1 MSFYHNFL
9 PCGFML
15 SLVMSMF
22 TASLTAQDVTI
33 TLTPTCAN
41 QSNGVIEA
49 TVVTEDYAPP
59 FSFTWTDAQ
68 NQPIPA
74 GQIVQDPV
82 EGTSTV
88 SGLAAGEY
96 CVVVTSEDGCNA
108 SGCGLVVEELPV
120 PDIQIITPGCI
131 CPGGFATIDITT
143 TGLSGP
149 FAYEW
154 QGPQGSGYVSYE
166 EDPDDITFPGV
177 YTVTVTNTE
186 GCQVEMTTNV
196 EMCSSNTTV
205 TPTMVN
211 CICPGGYGSIAIDIE
226 GNDTPYSFI
235 WLAPNGT
242 DVFSEQNPSLLTVT
256 GDYTLTVTGIS
267 GCTSTLIVNVPPC
280 DFSFSNFT
288 VNINNS
294 CDGPGTGSIEV
305 IIPSGIGSAPYLF
318 EWSDSEGNL
327 VSQVNTNSNIT
338 TASGLSAG
346 EYCLEVFSAG
356 LCYASSCGL
365 IISEAEPPTVSYTIE
380 PETFEGNDG
389 QIHLIVNGNSGPFTY
404 LWSNGATTPDATGLV
419 EGQYTVTISYGN
431 SACSLVEEIEVLGCE
446 SLAAEIELLADVY
459 ALSGS
464 QPNDGAI
471 DLTVSGGGNYS
482 FNYSWS
488 SPSGFTSSLED
499 ISGLKAGT
507 YYVTVTHSQCSN
519 IGKTGFWELCDFGV
533 RISRDLS
540 NPNTCSGMQLIA
552 VPNTYQPSQFPFS
565 YLWSDGSIT
574 ESVTAAYNSEHC
586 VTVTSATGCSAK
598 ACFNTNIPP
607 LDITAQMLENATFGN
622 PDGSA
627 TAHAQGW
634 YGAYSY
640 SWSNGMS
647 GETIFGVPAGLY
659 TVTVTAACG
668 VTATTQVEIACEF
681 GMTDFSPQVT
691 PVNCQLN
698 KYGRINLNPS
708 QAVLELNPVFQWSN
722 GETTQDIFG
731 LLPGE
736 YSVTVT
742 GVTNNT
748 TECHTSMTITVPKFG
763 SGGISTSLSVDFGCP
778 GGNNGEIVVNA
789 SGGFGFPPTYS
800 YQWATWYGSQ
810 PLPPE
815 PTISNL
821 MPGWYFLTVTDEAGC
836 TSTNWTMITPQPSI
850 NAQVSV
856 SPSIICPGET
866 AAAAVVQ
873 VSGGVEPYSYVW
885 QHCYPCTPI
894 AGNNSSVSGL
904 SSGLHIVT
912 ITDQNN
918 CKRELPFWVSG
929 SNMKLNV
936 EGHHPCKIKGTDG
949 FIQLNVSGGISPY
962 SYLWSDGSTGTSV
975 NNLSEGP
982 VSVTVTDAN
991 GCVKMGN
998 FYIKHKSINLNIYG
1012 TLPCPNSANG
1022 TLFVGPNIGGHPP
1035 FQYNWSNGSTQSSLS
1050 GLTSGFY
1057 CVTVTDA
1064 NGCSAS
1070 KCQYLKNRFDI
1081 IIEKIKNPTTYSS
1094 NDGLIDLSVNG
1105 DVGPFLFNWSNG
1117 ASTEDITGLSPNIY
1131 HVTIT
1136 SNTNSCIVTRSFDLL
1151 YDCVSTLNF
1160 PLEIY
1165 VNEKNNLTSANAN
1178 DGSISLEVSYGA
1190 ENFIYYQWTG
1200 PSGYTANTKDIAGL
1214 GEGKYCVTVTDGCD
1228 TKTLCEWIGYCG
1240 DNVASLKA
1248 FQPGRG
1254 EDICLYK
1261 NTHADLKVTVSGM
1274 TGNISQDWFNWN
1286 HPTTFVSIFNNVATF
1301 RVDYENLHP
1310 SLYYQVSV
1318 TDMAGCITV
1327 SQGVYLWVAEKE
1339 FQWKTKNV
1347 IEEFGFDVFQAF
1359 QDCLNDN
1366 PNINFT
1372 LSDYVTGYKSNYV
1385 CPSLPSPI
1393 PGPEV
1398 NGVTSFTAGD
1408 YNSGYSLYS
1417 NRCGMPETVNIAG
1430 NGLLNPSA
1438 APKLYA
1444 VSAEKIC
1451 NYSKNIGN
1459 CKKRDYCL
1467 YWSNTHIMNGAPIIT
1482 PVPFIFTSPDYEIDN
1497 CVSNEGGGSGNTGG
1511 GEIDCE
1517 NPSEEDL
1524 SVCYSP
1530 FGEND
1535 CFLVEYCLG
1544 EECNKINQH
1553 FTLTPG
1559 IWYASHLIDLFND
1572 YPALENKL
1580 YNFVVN
1586 LNCGGDGLCKCW
1598 ELAQILDPCI
1608 ECLTHP
1614 TQEETSKLLS
1624 PDLKQENFL
1633 RFPKGKDRNAN
1644 GLIMNV
1650 YPNPFKDELNIA
1662 ILSPESKQVEIAITN
1677 ILGTTVWSGKNQLV
1691 NGIVNIKWSP
1701 VQSIPSGLYQVRAI
1715 DENGIQTVKNV
1726 VMTSQ

>member
-1 MSFYHNFL
+1 MKKLFSLAFSLIFL
-9 PCGFML
+9 SGVLF
-15 SLVMSMF
+15 
-22 TASLTAQDVTI
+22 AQDVSFEISHSCPDSNTGSI
-33 TLTPTCAN
+33 T
-41 QSNGVIEA
+41 A
-49 TVVTEDYAPP
+49 TV
-59 FSFTWTDAQ
+59 
-68 NQPIPA
+68 
-74 GQIVQDPV
+74 
-82 EGTSTV
+82 
-88 SGLAAGEY
+88 L
-96 CVVVTSEDGCNA
+96 SEDFPGPYSFIWTNVDGVFLSSSNDDTNTISTIDNLS
-108 SGCGLVVEELPV
+108 SGFYCLLVVSIPTGCVASSCNLEIQDDGI
-120 PDIQIITPGCI
+120 DIIGLNSTCI
-131 CPGGFATIDITT
+131 CPGGFATIDITA

-177 YTVTVTNTE
+177 YTVTVTNSE

-211 CICPGGYGSIAIDIE
+211 CICPGGFGSIEIDVE
-226 GNDTPYSFI
+226 GNDAPYSFI
-235 WLAPNGT
+235 WLEPGGNN
-242 DVFSEQNPSLLTVT
+242 VFSEQNPSLLTET
-256 GDYTLTVTGIS
+256 GDYTLTVTGNS
-267 GCTSTLIVNVPPC
+267 GCTSTLMVNVPPC
-280 DFSFSNFT
+280 DFSFSNFI

-305 IIPSGIGSAPYLF
+305 IIPPGIGSAPYLF
-318 EWSDSEGNL
+318 EWSDSEGNP

-404 LWSNGATTPDATGLV
+404 LWSNGATTPDTTGLV

-459 ALSGS
+459 ALSGGN
-464 QPNDGAI
+464 PNGDGAI
-471 DLTVSGGGNYS
+471 DLTVSGGENYS

-507 YYVTVTHSQCSN
+507 YYVTVTHSLCSN

-533 RISRDLS
+533 RISRDQS

-565 YLWSDGSIT
+565 YLWSDGSTT
-574 ESVTAAYNSEHC
+574 ESVTAAYNSEYC

-598 ACFNTNIPP
+598 ACFNTNIAP
-607 LDITAQMLENATFGN
+607 LEITAQMLENATFGN

-634 YGAYSY
+634 FGSY
-640 SWSNGMS
+640 TYNWSNGMT

-681 GMTDFSPQVT
+681 STADFNPQVT

-698 KYGRINLNPS
+698 KYGIIKLNPS

-763 SGGISTSLSVDFGCP
+763 SGGISTPLSVNAGCP
-778 GGNNGEIVVNA
+778 GANQGEIILNA
-789 SGGFGFPPTYS
+789 SGGFPPYS

-810 PLPPE
+810 PLAPD

-821 MPGWYFLTVTDEAGC
+821 MPGWYFVTVTDEAGC
-836 TSTNWTMITPQPSI
+836 TNTNWTMVAPQPNI

-856 SPSIICPGET
+856 LPAVICPGET
-866 AAAAVVQ
+866 ATATVQ
-873 VSGGVEPYSYVW
+873 ASGGVLPYNYVW
-885 QHCYPCTPI
+885 QDCYPCTPF

-904 SSGLHIVT
+904 SSGPYMVT
-912 ITDQNN
+912 VTDQNS
-918 CKRELPFWVSG
+918 CKRELYFSVQG
-929 SNMKLNV
+929 SNMKMNAQV
-936 EGHHPCKIKGTDG
+936 HHPCEKKGTDG
-949 FIQLNVSGGISPY
+949 FVQLNVGGGIPPY
-962 SYLWSDGSTGTSV
+962 SYLWSNGSTGAGV
-975 NNLSEGP
+975 DNLSEGP
-982 VSVTVTDAN
+982 ISVTVTDAN
-991 GCVKMGN
+991 GCVKAESY
-998 FYIKHKSINLNIYG
+998 YIKHESINLNIYAG
-1012 TLPCPNSANG
+1012 TLPCPDGTNGSLSVNSN
-1022 TLFVGPNIGGHPP
+1022 LGGHPP

-1050 GLTSGFY
+1050 GLPSGFY

-1081 IIEKIKNPTTYSS
+1081 IIEKIKNPTAYNS
-1094 NDGLIDLSVNG
+1094 NDGLIHLSVTG
-1105 DVGPFLFNWSNG
+1105 SGGPFLFNWSNG
-1117 ASTEDITGLSPNIY
+1117 ATTEDITGLSPNIY

-1136 SNTNSCIVTRSFDLL
+1136 SNTNSCTVTRSFDLL

-1214 GEGKYCVTVTDGCD
+1214 VEGKYCVTVTDGCD

-1240 DNVASLKA
+1240 DNTVSFVPYQNGYNGTCIFPGGDADLNTTIKGFTGEPSGDWFVWNNPANLYNSSSNYYNWSIGKFKFTVNHNALGTTHYQVTVTDDAGCSAVSGFVTLYPASTVYSWKSKSILSEFGSEVYDK
-1248 FQPGRG
+1248 FL
-1254 EDICLYK
+1254 EDINNDPSVNFVLDKY
-1261 NTHADLKVTVSGM
+1261 VSGWERKYVCNFNEVAN
-1274 TGNISQDWFNWN
+1274 GGSGSGVIS
-1286 HPTTFVSIFNNVATF
+1286 FV
-1301 RVDYENLHP
+1301 D
-1310 SLYYQVSV
+1310 VSADPPIQL
-1318 TDMAGCITV
+1318 TNDCNMPQ
-1327 SQGVYLWVAEKE
+1327 S
-1339 FQWKTKNV
+1339 
-1347 IEEFGFDVFQAF
+1347 FDVSTGQ
-1359 QDCLNDN
+1359 N
-1366 PNINFT
+1366 P
-1372 LSDYVTGYKSNYV
+1372 L
-1385 CPSLPSPI
+1385 
-1393 PGPEV
+1393 
-1398 NGVTSFTAGD
+1398 TA
-1408 YNSGYSLYS
+1408 
-1417 NRCGMPETVNIAG
+1417 
-1430 NGLLNPSA
+1430 
-1438 APKLYA
+1438 LYA
-1444 VSAEKIC
+1444 DNVQKVSSYTKDL
-1451 NYSKNIGN
+1451 GN
-1459 CKKRDYCL
+1459 CKRRDYCL
-1467 YWSNTHIMNGAPIIT
+1467 YWSYTHYQNGFDPVFPIPFVFVS
-1482 PVPFIFTSPDYEIDN
+1482 PVYTDNACVGGGSGGGGGGEDCTEQSNVDY
-1497 CVSNEGGGSGNTGG
+1497 CVSNESFSNGTHTCTIYQYCSLNECDLNEYFPVGFSQGTNSDPYWTVNEIVGIINHNPGLEPYLGFLTGAGSPCPNGWCSC
-1511 GEIDCE
+1511 EIVT
-1517 NPSEEDL
+1517 NAL
-1524 SVCYSP
+1524 HVCP
-1530 FGEND
+1530 
-1535 CFLVEYCLG
+1535 
-1544 EECNKINQH
+1544 
-1553 FTLTPG
+1553 
-1559 IWYASHLIDLFND
+1559 
-1572 YPALENKL
+1572 
-1580 YNFVVN
+1580 
-1586 LNCGGDGLCKCW
+1586 
-1598 ELAQILDPCI
+1598 
-1608 ECLTHP
+1608 ECLTSP
-1614 TQEETSKLLS
+1614 SQDGTSKLLT
-1624 PDLKQENFL
+1624 PNPKQEKFL
-1633 RFPKGKDRNAN
+1633 RLPKERDRNAN

-1662 ILSPESKQVEIAITN
+1662 ILSPESRQVEIAITN